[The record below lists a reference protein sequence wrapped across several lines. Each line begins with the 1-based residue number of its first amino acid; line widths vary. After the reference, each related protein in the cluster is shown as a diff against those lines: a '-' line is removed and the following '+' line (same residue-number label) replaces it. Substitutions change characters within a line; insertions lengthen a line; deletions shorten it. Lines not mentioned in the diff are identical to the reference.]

1 MNEQTKQELKQEL
14 LTLSENVT
22 EDVVNSVF
30 RMTEIAIKLSEN
42 KIDDALLPALAPA
55 KAYILKQVDKID
67 GKVG

>member
-30 RMTEIAIKLSEN
+30 RMTEIKLSEN